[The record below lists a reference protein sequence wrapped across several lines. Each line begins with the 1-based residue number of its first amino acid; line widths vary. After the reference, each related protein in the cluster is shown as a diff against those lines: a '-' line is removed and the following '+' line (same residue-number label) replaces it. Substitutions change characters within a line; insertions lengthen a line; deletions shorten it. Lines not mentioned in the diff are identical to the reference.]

1 MSQEYKLYYDNAL
14 DKQVL
19 EFYLSN
25 ELFEKNFDKTL
36 KNFTKDF
43 VYPGFR
49 KGKVPSQIVLA
60 RKYDEILNKA
70 LISATE
76 EYIQAIFDT
85 IKPRPLSSFTITS
98 FEKDKD
104 NEVFKVT
111 LAYTPEP
118 IVELPDFTSISV
130 VKVKPKQP
138 TEDDVNYEIKNIWY
152 MNALKENPNIRK
164 DDFNINSLNT
174 EFISNLKLFNGEK
187 NVTNLDELKEYI
199 LNNLIQSYKRLA
211 EIETEKLV
219 KNEIIK
225 ATKYHYLDSII
236 TQELNNRK
244 KDYINKNSNN
254 NIEDSKLQALGQKWR
269 DEIEYNLKFDLLV
282 QNYSSQFEIKVTDEE
297 IQEEVKKLAL
307 DINYFD
313 INEINLKNLV
323 FIHKLRQKVFNDI
336 LTKVNL
342 LEDSN

>member
-1 MSQEYKLYYDNAL
+1 MSQDYKLYYD
-14 DKQVL
+14 DVSGKQVL

-36 KNFTKDF
+36 KSFSKNF

-49 KGKVPSQIVLA
+49 KGKVPNHIVLA
-60 RKYDEILNKA
+60 RKYEEILNKT

-76 EYIQAIFDT
+76 EYIQTIFDN

-104 NEVFKVT
+104 NELFKIT
-111 LAYTPEP
+111 LVYTPMP
-118 IVELPDFTSISV
+118 IVELPDFTSINV
-130 VKVKPKQP
+130 VKIKPKQP
-138 TEDDVNYEIKNIWY
+138 NEEDINYEIKNIWY
-152 MNALKENPNIRK
+152 INALKENPNIRK
-164 DDFNINSLNT
+164 DDFDINFLNS
-174 EFISNLKLFNGEK
+174 EFISNLKLSNGDK
-187 NVTNLDELKEYI
+187 NVTNLDELKEYV
-199 LNNLIQSYKRLA
+199 LNNLIQSYKKLA

-236 TQELNNRK
+236 VQELNNRK
-244 KDYINKNSNN
+244 KDYINKNSDD
-254 NIEDSKLQALGQKWR
+254 NIEDSKLQDLEQKWR
-269 DEIEYNLKFDLLV
+269 DEIEYDLKFDLLV
-282 QNYSSQFEIKVTDEE
+282 QNYSSQFEIKVTDDE
-297 IQEEVKKLAL
+297 IQQEVKKLAL

-313 INEINLKNLV
+313 INDINLKNLV
-323 FIHKLRQKVFNDI
+323 FIHKLRQKVLDDI